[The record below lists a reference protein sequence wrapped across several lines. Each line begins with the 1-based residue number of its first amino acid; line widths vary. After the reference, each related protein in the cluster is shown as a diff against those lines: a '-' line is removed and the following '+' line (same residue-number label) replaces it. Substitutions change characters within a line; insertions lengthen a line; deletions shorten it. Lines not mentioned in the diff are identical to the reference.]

1 MTALLARFAAD
12 EGGSTAIEYGLLS
25 ALVAVA
31 GITSLQALGLS
42 VVQIFERVMQIVDR
56 VSDRAFR

>member
-1 MTALLARFAAD
+1 MQALLARFAAE

-31 GITSLQALGLS
+31 GIAALQALGLS
-42 VVQIFERVMQIVDR
+42 VVQIFERVTEIIER
-56 VSDRAFR
+56 VNDRAFR